1 MTHFH
6 DNKEELC
13 PTCCKDLY
21 LDPKLAVA
29 AIIPYKDRI
38 IMVKRAIEPGIGKW
52 SFPSGYVNRYESLVS
67 ALKREVKEECA
78 IDIDVGWI
86 VGIYSEQN
94 NPVVLAVFHSEW
106 VKGELNSNDTETLDV
121 DMFRVTKLP
130 DLAFEHDSKIIR
142 DWEDGLKLR
151 FS

>member
-13 PTCCKDLY
+13 PTCGKDLY

-94 NPVVLAVFHSEW
+94 NPVVLVVFHSEW

-130 DLAFEHDSKIIR
+130 DLAFEHDSKIIK

>member
-13 PTCCKDLY
+13 PTCGKDLY

-130 DLAFEHDSKIIR
+130 DLAFEHDSKIIK